1 MVKVTEMIGDY
12 AEPLGI
18 EGYSVDH
25 DVAVRI
31 AGEMREMLD
40 AIYKFNCVC
49 DSDEMLAAWMH
60 LNAMERA
67 AWRKCVEARGR
78 HVDK

>member
-1 MVKVTEMIGDY
+1 MAKVTDMIGDY
-12 AEPLGI
+12 AEPLGR

-49 DSDEMLAAWMH
+49 DNDEMLAAWIH
-60 LNAMERA
+60 LNAMERD
-67 AWRKCVEARGR
+67 AWKRCVNARGR
-78 HVDK
+78 QC